1 MSWSSVEANIAEG
14 LGDAYDPRP
23 EQAHLSDSIADSLAR
38 RQILLAEAPTGTGK
52 SLAGLVAAIED
63 AVEHDSRAI
72 VSTGTKNLQDQYA
85 NKELPFLQEHSGLD
99 FRWTVLKGRG
109 NYLCLAAAD
118 DVIKGGTYP
127 GLQDF
132 LAVDGT
138 TGEMDSIPAELIP
151 DSDRSNL
158 TVTSEECPGANECP
172 FGSVCFAERAKAK
185 AENAHVVVVNHALLS
200 VDAASR
206 RNGEDGPGILPEY
219 RTVLIDEA
227 HGLEDYAT
235 GALGDEFTQRSITDF
250 VTQVSSFMREIAKQD
265 AYDTKN
271 ADRLAVTAN
280 EAADRLFSSVQS
292 TLRGARARE
301 LALTD
306 TLLLGFEDDL
316 VDVINSVGMLRDEV
330 VAART
335 QYQKDS
341 VLIKRKRLMK
351 RGTSLRDK
359 ILALIPENANSAP
372 IRWISAQEPRRQ
384 GGQPR
389 VVIGHAPLNVGPLL
403 RDGLWSQVRS
413 AILMSATLSVNGDFG
428 YIQERLGL
436 GRTAEFRADTPFD
449 YDKQSAIFVPEK
461 AVPQGDMKG
470 SWEFQLCST
479 ITDLVSVID
488 GRTLLLFTSR
498 TSMRDTFEQVAEVL
512 EDKGFPCLMQGNG
525 LTNAAMV
532 QAKREH
538 PETVLFGL
546 KSFWEG
552 VDIPGDPLQ
561 LVIIDKLPFPNFGDI
576 IFDARA
582 QDINR
587 REGDRWASFK
597 KMSLPMMS
605 LALQQGVGR
614 LIRSKN
620 DRGLIVIMDSRMHPS
635 RANKNS
641 KPYGPALFNSLAAGQ
656 RLNTIQEA
664 RAYLA
669 EIASSRQ

>member
-1 MSWSSVEANIAEG
+1 MSWSQVESNIAAG
-14 LGDAYDPRP
+14 LGDAYDPRE

-38 RQILLAEAPTGTGK
+38 AQILLAEAPTGTGK
-52 SLAGLVAAIED
+52 SLAGLVPAIED
-63 AVEHDSRAI
+63 AIEHDSRAI

-85 NKELPFLQEHSGLD
+85 NKELPFLQAHSGLD

-118 DVIKGGTYP
+118 EALKGGTFP
-127 GLQDF
+127 GLKDY
-132 LAVDGT
+132 LATDGV
-138 TGEMDSIPAELIP
+138 TGDMDAIPAELVP
-151 DSDRSNL
+151 DSERSNL
-158 TVTSEECPGANECP
+158 TVSSEECPGAAECP
-172 FGSVCFAERAKAK
+172 FGSVCFAERAKSA
-185 AENAHVVVVNHALLS
+185 AEDAHVIVVNHALLS
-200 VDAASR
+200 VDANAR
-206 RNGEDGPGILPEY
+206 RGDDGPGILPEY
-219 RTVLIDEA
+219 RTVLVDEA

-235 GALGDEFTQRSITDF
+235 GALGDEFTQRSITDY

-265 AYDTKN
+265 AYDTKL
-271 ADRLAVTAN
+271 ADRLAVNTN
-280 EAADRLFSSVQS
+280 EAAERLFASVQA
-292 TLRGARARE
+292 TLRSAKVRE

-306 TLLLGFEDDL
+306 TLLLTFEDDL
-316 VDVINSVGMLRDEV
+316 VEVINSINHLRDEV

-335 QYQKDS
+335 QFQKDS

-351 RGTSLRDK
+351 RGLSLRDK
-359 ILALIPENANSAP
+359 ILALIPESADSAP

-384 GGQPR
+384 GAQPR

-403 RDGLWSQVRS
+403 HDGLWSQVSS
-413 AILMSATLSVNGDFG
+413 AILMSATLSVDGDFR

-436 GRTAEFRADTPFD
+436 GKTAEFRATTPFD
-449 YDKQSAIFVPEK
+449 YDKQSGIFIPK
-461 AVPQGDMKG
+461 DAVPAKDQKG
-470 SWEFQLCST
+470 SWEVQLNST

-488 GRTLLLFTSR
+488 GRTMLLFTSR
-498 TSMRDTFEQVAEVL
+498 TSMRDTYEQVAEML
-512 EDKGFPCLMQGNG
+512 EDKGFPCIMQGNG

-561 LVIIDKLPFPNFGDI
+561 LVIIDKMPFPNFGDI

-587 REGDRWASFK
+587 RYNDRWASFSR
-597 KMSLPMMS
+597 MSVPMMA

-614 LIRSKN
+614 LIRSKT

-635 RANKNS
+635 KANKNS
-641 KPYGPALFNSLAAGQ
+641 KPYGRTVFGSLNAGQ
-656 RLNTIQEA
+656 HLGTIEEA

-669 EIASSRQ
+669 EIASSRS